1 MKQIAGLF
9 VILIL
14 VMFSAAWL
22 SKGDNSTKIFSVI
35 DATTLSPSPSPEAK
49 KTITVGGKTFFIEI
63 ADTPEKRQKGLSG
76 RKELEKNSGLL
87 FVFDKEN
94 TRPPFWMK
102 GMEMPIDIVWIDN
115 DKVIQLN
122 TDVKPEPTD
131 TPDKDLRLYTP
142 NQPVDQVLE
151 LSAGTVKEM
160 KIRVGDKVEMPK

>member
-9 VILIL
+9 VILIAIML
-14 VMFSAAWL
+14 SAAWL
-22 SKGDNSTKIFSVI
+22 SKSDNSTKIFSAI
-35 DATTLSPSPSPEAK
+35 EATTLSPSPSPEVK

-87 FVFDKEN
+87 FIFEKQN

-102 GMEMPIDIVWIDN
+102 GMEMSIDIVWIDN
-115 DKVIQLN
+115 DRVIQLN

-160 KIRVGDKVEMPK
+160 KVRVGDKVEIPK

>member
-1 MKQIAGLF
+1 
-9 VILIL
+9 
-14 VMFSAAWL
+14 MFAAAWL
-22 SKGDNSTKIFSVI
+22 SKGDNSSKIFSVI
-35 DATTLSPSPSPEAK
+35 DATTLAPSPTPEAK
-49 KTITVGGKTFFIEI
+49 KTIIVGGKTFFIEI
-63 ADTPEKRQKGLSG
+63 ADSPEERQMGLSG

-87 FVFDKEN
+87 FIFDKQN

-102 GMEMPIDIVWIDN
+102 GMEISIDIVWIDN

-142 NQPVDQVLE
+142 NQPIDQVLE